1 MRFDF
6 LTIQQWVATQT
17 RVLDLGCGDGQL
29 LKFLQREKQVRSLG
43 VEIDVQNIN
52 ACIHN
57 GVDVIQQ
64 DLDKGLANFADN
76 SFDTV
81 LLTQTLQAVHRP
93 DFVLQ
98 EMLRVG
104 KQCIIAFPNFGH
116 WQARAYLLA
125 RGRMPVSKFMPYE
138 WYDTP
143 NIHFCTVKDFE
154 ELCEQRDI
162 RVLNRRFKANAY
174 INGSENEQAGK
185 TLPERQAQ
193 QANGQSALVNRWPN
207 MLATHAIYHVS
218 N

>member
-6 LTIQQWVATQT
+6 LTIEQWVATQS

-29 LKFLQREKQVRSLG
+29 LQFLQREKRVRSLG
-43 VEIDVQNIN
+43 VEIDVENIS
-52 ACIHN
+52 ACIDN

-64 DLDKGLANFADN
+64 DLDLGLANFADN

-104 KQCIIAFPNFGH
+104 KECIIAFPNFGH
-116 WQARAYLLA
+116 WQARAYLLT

-154 ELCEQRDI
+154 ELCEQRNI
-162 RVLNRRFKANAY
+162 RVLNRRFKANTY
-174 INGSENEQAGK
+174 VNGSESGQAAQRS
-185 TLPERQAQ
+185 PERQSLQPAR
-193 QANGQSALVNRWPN
+193 QSAIVDRWPN